1 MRKLKFPAGFIWGA
15 ATASYQV
22 EGAWNE
28 DEKGENIW
36 DVAVHTPGKIKNGD
50 TGDIACDHY
59 HRFIEDIA
67 LMKQLG
73 IKAYRFS
80 ISWARIFPSGKG
92 DPNSKGVSFYDKLIN
107 TLLDNGIEP
116 VITLFHWDLPVKLQ
130 VIGGWESSEVVDAY
144 VDYAS
149 FMFRHFGDRVKKW
162 ITFNEPIVF
171 TIGFYSEGFFGEKN
185 IRSGF
190 IAARNV
196 IVAHA
201 KAIRA
206 YRSSLHSDGKIG
218 ITLDLFSVYP
228 ITDSSLDKTAAV
240 IIDGLFNRLFLDPV
254 LKASYPKDIVRI
266 LNDLFNL
273 PAIPKEDLLLLKDN
287 RIDFLGVNNYRPHR
301 VHAESHQDLTD
312 VGALLVHEPIEGYQY
327 SEMGWEVFPDGLYDL
342 LIRID
347 KDYNHP
353 VIYITENGMACKD
366 DIIVDGIVQDD
377 DRLNYLKQYFEAAHR
392 AIKEGVDLKGY
403 FVWSLMDNFEWLEG
417 FSKRFGLLRVDFKTQ
432 ERSWKK
438 SAYWY
443 QDVIKQNGFTIEK

>member
-1 MRKLKFPAGFIWGA
+1 MSKLNFPAGFIWGA
-15 ATASYQV
+15 ATASYQI
-22 EGAWNE
+22 EGAW
-28 DEKGENIW
+28 DKDGKGKSIW

-59 HRFIEDIA
+59 HRFKEDIV
-67 LMKQLG
+67 LMKELG
-73 IKAYRFS
+73 IEAYRFS
-80 ISWARIFPSGKG
+80 ISWTRIFPSGKG
-92 DPNSKGVSFYDKLIN
+92 KPNSKGVVFYDNLIN

-254 LKASYPKDIVRI
+254 LKASYPRDIIRI

-312 VGALLVHEPIEGYQY
+312 VEALLVHKPIEGYQY
-327 SEMGWEVFPDGLYDL
+327 SEMGWEIFPNGLYDL
-342 LIRID
+342 LMRID

-366 DIIVDGIVQDD
+366 DIIADSIVQDD

-392 AIKEGVDLKGY
+392 AIKEGVDLRGY

>member
-28 DEKGENIW
+28 DGKGENIW
-36 DVAVHTPGKIKNGD
+36 DVAVHTSGKIKNGD
-50 TGDIACDHY
+50 TDDIACDHY

-273 PAIPKEDLLLLKDN
+273 PAIPEEDLLLLKDN
-287 RIDFLGVNNYRPHR
+287 KIDFLGVNNYRPHR

-392 AIKEGVDLKGY
+392 AIKEGVDLRGY

>member
-1 MRKLKFPAGFIWGA
+1 MRKLNFPARFIWGT
-15 ATASYQV
+15 ATASYQI

-28 DEKGENIW
+28 DGKGESIW
-36 DVAVHTPGKIKNGD
+36 DVAVHTPGMIKNGD

-59 HRFIEDIA
+59 HRFEEDIA
-67 LMKQLG
+67 LMKELG

-92 DPNSKGVSFYDKLIN
+92 KLNSKGVVFYDNLIN
-107 TLLDNGIEP
+107 SLIENEIEP
-116 VITLFHWDLPVKLQ
+116 FVTLFHWDLPADLQ
-130 VIGGWESSEVVDAY
+130 DIGGWESSEVVDAY
-144 VDYAS
+144 VDYVS

-254 LKASYPKDIVRI
+254 LKASYPKDIARI

-273 PAIPKEDLLLLKDN
+273 PAIPEEDLLLLKDN
-287 RIDFLGVNNYRPHR
+287 KIDFLGVNNYRPHR
-301 VHAESHQDLTD
+301 VHAGSHQDLTD
-312 VGALLVHEPIEGYQY
+312 VEALLVHEPIEGYQY

-392 AIKEGVDLKGY
+392 AIKEGVDLRGY

>member
-1 MRKLKFPAGFIWGA
+1 MRKLNFPAGFIWGA
-15 ATASYQV
+15 ATASYQI
-22 EGAWNE
+22 EGAWDE
-28 DEKGENIW
+28 DGKGESIW

-59 HRFIEDIA
+59 HLYEEDIA

-80 ISWARIFPSGKG
+80 VSWVRIFPSAKG
-92 DPNSKGVSFYDKLIN
+92 NPNLKGVSFYDNLIN
-107 TLLDNGIEP
+107 SLIKEGIEP
-116 VITLFHWDLPVKLQ
+116 FVTLFHWDLPADLQ
-130 VIGGWESSEVVDAY
+130 ALGGWESSEVVDAY

-171 TIGFYSEGFFGEKN
+171 TIGFYSEGFFGEKS

-190 IAARNV
+190 LAARNV

-201 KAIRA
+201 KAIEA
-206 YRSSLHSDGKIG
+206 YRSSLFSDGKIG

-228 ITDSSLDKTAAV
+228 ITDSLLDKTAAV

-254 LKASYPKDIVRI
+254 LKATYPKDIMRI
-266 LNDLFNL
+266 LTDLFNL
-273 PAIPKEDLLLLKDN
+273 PPIREEDLSLLEEN
-287 RIDFLGVNNYRPHR
+287 PIDFLGINNYRPHR

-312 VGALLVHEPIEGYQY
+312 VEALLVREPIEGYEY
-327 SEMGWEVFPDGLYDL
+327 SEMGWEIFPEGLYDL
-342 LIRID
+342 LIRVD
-347 KDYNHP
+347 RDYDHP

-366 DIIVDGIVQDD
+366 DKILDGIVQDE
-377 DRLNYLKQYFEAAHR
+377 DRTNYLKQYFEAAHR
-392 AIKEGVDLKGY
+392 AIIDGVNLKGY

-417 FSKRFGLLRVDFKTQ
+417 FSKRFGLIRVDFKTQ

-438 SAYWY
+438 SALWY
-443 QDVIKQNGFTIEK
+443 SDVIKENGFDLPI

>member
-1 MRKLKFPAGFIWGA
+1 MRKLNFPARFIWGT
-15 ATASYQV
+15 ATASYQI

-28 DEKGENIW
+28 DGKGESIW
-36 DVAVHTPGKIKNGD
+36 DVAVHTPGMIKNGD

-59 HRFIEDIA
+59 HRFEEDIA
-67 LMKQLG
+67 LMKELG

-92 DPNSKGVSFYDKLIN
+92 KLNSKGVVFYDNLIN
-107 TLLDNGIEP
+107 SLIENEIEP
-116 VITLFHWDLPVKLQ
+116 FVTLFHWDLPADLQ
-130 VIGGWESSEVVDAY
+130 DIGGWESSEVVDAY

-312 VGALLVHEPIEGYQY
+312 VGVLLVHEPIEGYQY

-392 AIKEGVDLKGY
+392 AIKEGVDLRGY